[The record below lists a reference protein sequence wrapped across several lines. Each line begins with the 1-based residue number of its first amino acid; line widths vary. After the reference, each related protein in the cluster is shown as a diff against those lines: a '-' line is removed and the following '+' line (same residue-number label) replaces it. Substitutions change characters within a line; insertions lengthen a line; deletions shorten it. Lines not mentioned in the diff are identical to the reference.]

1 MTRYRYKAASQHGEV
16 LEGEID
22 AASQEQVVRRL
33 QAQGHVPILAEEVVA
48 GSPKR
53 FGLRRWRLGVRTAD
67 AGDFTFELVAL
78 LRSGLALDRALDKLA
93 QLSRDTALGEVV
105 ADLQA
110 QVRRGADLSVAMER
124 HPAVFSRMYRNMVR
138 AGEASGALD
147 ASLERVA
154 DFQER
159 ARSLRETLVS
169 ALIYPVLLLV
179 FAGISISVILGV
191 VIPRVSALFT
201 DAGQELPMAT
211 QVVVQVG
218 EVVHDWWWAMA
229 GILAAGLI
237 LLRRLLQNPV
247 ARAAWDRRI
256 LAVPLVGEVVGKYEA
271 AKFTRTLGTLMQ
283 GGVPLLDAIDLARQ
297 VVGNRVMD
305 LGLRRVA
312 AGVRQGQGFAGPL
325 LDAAVFPGTAADLL
339 QVGEETGDLETMLLR
354 VAEIYDRDVQTKI
367 KRTVDILGP
376 LLILVLAALIGA
388 IIMSVLVAL
397 LGVNELAF

>member
-1 MTRYRYKAASQHGEV
+1 M
-16 LEGEID
+16 
-22 AASQEQVVRRL
+22 RRL

-48 GSPKR
+48 GSPER
-53 FGLRRWRLGVRTAD
+53 IGLRRWRRGVRRAD
-67 AGDFTFELVAL
+67 VGDFTFELVAL

-93 QLSRDTALGEVV
+93 RLSRNAVFGEVV

-110 QVRRGADLSVAMER
+110 QVRRGTDLSAAMEP
-124 HPAVFSRMYRNMVR
+124 HPRIFSRMYR
-138 AGEASGALD
+138 
-147 ASLERVA
+147 
-154 DFQER
+154 
-159 ARSLRETLVS
+159 T
-169 ALIYPVLLLV
+169 
-179 FAGISISVILGV
+179 
-191 VIPRVSALFT
+191 
-201 DAGQELPMAT
+201 MAT

-256 LAVPLVGEVVGKYEA
+256 LAVPLAGEVVGKYEA